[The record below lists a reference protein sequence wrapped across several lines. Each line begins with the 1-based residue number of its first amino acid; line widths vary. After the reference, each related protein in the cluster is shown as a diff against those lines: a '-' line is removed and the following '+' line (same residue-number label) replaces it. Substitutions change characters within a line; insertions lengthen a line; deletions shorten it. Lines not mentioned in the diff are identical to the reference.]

1 MQGREKFLRYAL
13 DVGHDQQLQVI
24 SDPDNVL
31 GQHIGN
37 GVWTSA
43 HELVYFLRIQ
53 HPSVL
58 RHQSVLE
65 LGAGLGLAGQV
76 CRLTESA
83 LRKSANDESLSH
95 SANGLLYAQAAALS
109 GANVVLSDMA
119 EMMQL
124 MQINTEANEK
134 ILLDCPG
141 TTVLPV
147 TFPHAYLLP
156 FSGCQTRSYRPDSCI
171 YVLCHAKALA
181 VVNTI
186 AASCCV

>member
-1 MQGREKFLRYAL
+1 MQGRESFLRYAL

-43 HELVYFLRIQ
+43 HELVSFLRIQ

-58 RHQSVLE
+58 RHQRVLE

-83 LRKSANDESLSH
+83 LRKSGRSH
-95 SANGLLYAQAAALS
+95 IWPMVFFMHRQ
-109 GANVVLSDMA
+109 
-119 EMMQL
+119 QL
-124 MQINTEANEK
+124 
-134 ILLDCPG
+134 
-141 TTVLPV
+141 
-147 TFPHAYLLP
+147 
-156 FSGCQTRSYRPDSCI
+156 
-171 YVLCHAKALA
+171 
-181 VVNTI
+181 
-186 AASCCV
+186 